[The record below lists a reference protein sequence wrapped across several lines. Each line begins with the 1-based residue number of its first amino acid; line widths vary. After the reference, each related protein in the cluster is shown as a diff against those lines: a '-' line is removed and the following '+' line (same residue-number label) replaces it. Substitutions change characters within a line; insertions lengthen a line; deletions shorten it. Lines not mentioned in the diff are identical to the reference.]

1 MTDKITT
8 TAKLIEQGYL
18 VPAKLYVRPAV
29 LEHELHAGSV
39 IDAYKS
45 TCAGK
50 RVIVYAS
57 TGAHAEFLSAQ
68 FNAVGILAYAVL
80 ARDNDA
86 VRTAALE
93 SFTAGTCMVLITI
106 NIDLS
111 PAMADGIIIA
121 APHHSAR
128 RYEHQILSAM
138 RPRYAGESEGTDAM
152 RRAAIAGSGK
162 PVAMILDLADNWQ
175 RHPDVVASVTHH
187 AQVDT
192 HLTIPGSLEWDQT
205 PEAPA
210 NTTVAVPREWLNAVS
225 LLTMPLDELQE
236 QAIEFLCEPCDAPRA
251 PLDRSPGGA
260 GEIAG
265 APQNSHQVASQHKL
279 AMDAACGEIEILRQQ
294 LALLNPART
303 EHCKECGGKSLS
315 WFTTNTSG
323 TSGIQNGR
331 LRTEDVTC
339 QFVLGCDNCSET
351 LRVVNADTI
360 AARLNAD
367 TQHAKDSGQ

>member
-57 TGAHAEFLSAQ
+57 TGAHAEFLAAQ

-251 PLDRSPGGA
+251 PLDRSEGGA
-260 GEIAG
+260 GEIA
-265 APQNSHQVASQHKL
+265 KL
-279 AMDAACGEIEILRQQ
+279 RAQ
-294 LALLNPART
+294 LSLLNPARIDS
-303 EHCKECGGKSLS
+303 CKECGGKSLS

-367 TQHAKDSGQ
+367 TQHAKDNGQ